1 MGMEDVKNNSDYG
14 NAGNETLF
22 MYYRDYSRDADP
34 SETVKRNHKTEAA
47 LVSKI
52 AAKMRGRAGRF
63 RGKNGAQENNKAR
76 GGRMA
81 R

>member
-1 MGMEDVKNNSDYG
+1 MEDIKEGANNES
-14 NAGNETLF
+14 ESSF
-22 MYYRDYSRDADP
+22 MYYRDYSQGAGTDVE
-34 SETVKRNHKTEAA
+34 ETVKRNHETEAA

-76 GGRMA
+76 GGKKA

>member
-1 MGMEDVKNNSDYG
+1 MDDIKR
-14 NAGNETLF
+14 NAKHNEGSF
-22 MYYRDYSRDADP
+22 MYYRDYTVQADVG
-34 SETVKRNHKTEAA
+34 EAVKHNHKTGFA
-47 LVSKI
+47 LVSKD
-52 AAKMRGRAGRF
+52 AAKARGRAGRF